1 MGRFQATIL
10 LATCL
15 GCGNPFGIELG
26 TKDLRLQLV
35 AGLVPARL
43 PADPATI
50 ERASLTGSILR
61 LDLSYGG
68 GCREHRF
75 ALVAGTSFG
84 ESQPLFT
91 VMRLAHDAGGD
102 TCEAR
107 VRRSITVD
115 VSPIVEYV
123 RRAGGDA
130 LRFELIEPGERFSS
144 VGELR
149 YTF

>member
-1 MGRFQATIL
+1 MGRFQATL
-10 LATCL
+10 LVATFL
-15 GCGNPFGIELG
+15 GCGDPLGIALG
-26 TKDLRLQLV
+26 TDDLRLQV
-35 AGLVPARL
+35 VEGLVPSQL

-50 ERASLTGSILR
+50 EMASLTGSSLR
-61 LDLSYGG
+61 LDLRYSG

-84 ESQPLFT
+84 ESLPLFT

-102 TCEAR
+102 TCEAL

-130 LRFELIEPGERFSS
+130 LRFELIEPGERFST